1 MILTLMIFK
10 QFNTN
15 FMIYQNNC
23 NYIYKNIKFIHR
35 YRIFE
40 YLKYRI
46 ESENNKR
53 IETLKLHV

>member
-23 NYIYKNIKFIHR
+23 NYIYIKKFIYR